1 MQAIDHSEVV
11 NVTREQKARGIRLRD
26 SVLSIPD
33 DIDMRDPVSCFCDPS
48 GSSNDNVFH
57 TQVRRVLG
65 LVNPKS
71 GGGKALRRWRKL
83 AAKLEANDIETE
95 VHETQSAADFTLI
108 AACCD
113 LRNLC
118 DVLVVVGGD
127 GTLHELT
134 QGFALRAV
142 LENSNRVIE
151 CPVPVCILAAGT
163 GNNVLRTMGALDT
176 ETVAQALIR
185 GSYRYIDV
193 FRCHLCERDTVDDAV
208 AVECPDFLSGPLG
221 PREFPSQQQCQQYL
235 QLPLDS
241 VRVKFA
247 INNLAWALG
256 VDTTRSAEH
265 HRWARLMRYDIGAV
279 SSLLRYR
286 HHRAT
291 LIVDGREIASQD
303 WDYIGAQNNQHGG
316 AASNLAPFAVL
327 DDGMA
332 DLVTF
337 GKHGRFSAVGKFLKL
352 GSGRHVLCD
361 GLDYLRARSFC
372 IVPEEPSFICID
384 GENFPMN
391 ALRVDVLRRVLP
403 LVVPIASGNN

>member
-303 WDYIGAQNNQHGG
+303 WDYIGAQNNQHGRFVPRMLLYFTT
-316 AASNLAPFAVL
+316 ALFPPPTQVAPRRTWRPLPCWTTAWPTWLPSASTDASRPSASSSNSA
-327 DDGMA
+327 
-332 DLVTF
+332 
-337 GKHGRFSAVGKFLKL
+337 AVGTCCATALTT
-352 GSGRHVLCD
+352 CA
-361 GLDYLRARSFC
+361 RAAFASCRRS
-372 IVPEEPSFICID
+372 PPSS
-384 GENFPMN
+384 
-391 ALRVDVLRRVLP
+391 
-403 LVVPIASGNN
+403 ASTARTSR